1 MSPLVKL
8 VLLAWLVLGPLGFWL
23 RRRKRLQQRP

>member
-1 MSPLVKL
+1 VSPLVKL

-23 RRRKRLQQRP
+23 RRRRKA

>member
-23 RRRKRLQQRP
+23 RRRRKRQA